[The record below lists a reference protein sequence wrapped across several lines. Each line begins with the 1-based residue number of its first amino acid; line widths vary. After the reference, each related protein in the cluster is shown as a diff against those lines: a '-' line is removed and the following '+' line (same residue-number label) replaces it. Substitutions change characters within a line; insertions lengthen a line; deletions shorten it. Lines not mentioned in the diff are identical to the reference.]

1 VSALTIA
8 APSQTES
15 QFLGGFMN
23 FLNNLLDSTLSFN
36 WEPIF
41 QLTLV
46 FLILV
51 SGPVVIFLLAARGGD
66 L

>member
-1 VSALTIA
+1 
-8 APSQTES
+8 
-15 QFLGGFMN
+15 MN